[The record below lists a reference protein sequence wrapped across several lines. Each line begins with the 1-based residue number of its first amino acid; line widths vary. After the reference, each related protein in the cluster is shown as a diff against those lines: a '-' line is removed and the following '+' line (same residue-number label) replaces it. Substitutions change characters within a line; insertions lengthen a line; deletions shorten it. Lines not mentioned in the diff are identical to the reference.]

1 MRLRL
6 ALILGALLGAC
17 VINTRPHLPGSADDA
32 AAAPT
37 NGGRGETD
45 TGATDA
51 GTVQRS
57 DVAPLDRPLSED
69 LGIPA
74 AFTDAGAMDAGTTD
88 AGTTDA
94 DATDAG
100 TTDADAT
107 DADATD
113 ADATD
118 ADLDARTDDASGG
131 GDGAASDA
139 PDATG
144 AGG

>member
-57 DVAPLDRPLSED
+57 DVAPLDRPITED

-74 AFTDAGAMDAGTTD
+74 AFTDAGAMDAG
-88 AGTTDA
+88 
-94 DATDAG
+94 ATDAG
-100 TTDADAT
+100 AMDADAT

-113 ADATD
+113 ADR
-118 ADLDARTDDASGG
+118 DARTDDASDGGDGWDGAESDG